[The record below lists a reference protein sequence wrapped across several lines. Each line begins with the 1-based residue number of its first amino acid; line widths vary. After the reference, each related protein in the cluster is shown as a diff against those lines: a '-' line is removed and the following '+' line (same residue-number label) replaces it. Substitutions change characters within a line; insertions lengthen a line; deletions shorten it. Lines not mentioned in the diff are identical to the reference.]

1 MFFYRVNV
9 SSVTKTTAIKY
20 IMKELLLTEEVARK
34 LVARQNIDGDSEI
47 AEEEL
52 TKLWNDFLEV

>member
-1 MFFYRVNV
+1 MNV